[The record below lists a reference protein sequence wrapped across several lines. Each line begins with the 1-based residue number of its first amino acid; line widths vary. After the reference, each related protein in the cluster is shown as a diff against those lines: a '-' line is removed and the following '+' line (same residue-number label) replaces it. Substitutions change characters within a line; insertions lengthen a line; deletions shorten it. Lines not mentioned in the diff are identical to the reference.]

1 MTCHLFS
8 FAEDLVVLVGE
19 HNLNVREKSQ
29 RTHFVAQI
37 IAHPDYGTTQYMYD
51 KDIGLFVFQAKTI
64 SELAD

>member
-51 KDIGLFVFQAKTI
+51 KDIG
-64 SELAD
+64 